1 MHKSLDFIK
10 TTIIGG
16 LIFLI
21 PFVLVVVVVGKAVQ
35 IMRGIA
41 GPLQNLISINSIAG
55 ISLINLIAIILVIL
69 ICFIAGLLARSSAG
83 KRSFVWV
90 DSRLITLIPGYSLIK
105 GFTASVE
112 KDKEKNQ
119 LKPVLVK
126 FDDVSQLGFE
136 IQRLNNGTVAVFLP
150 DSPDARTGT
159 VVYITNDRVELLDI
173 DFSTAFRILR
183 SLGHGSD
190 KFI

>member
-1 MHKSLDFIK
+1 MHKNIDFIK
-10 TTIIGG
+10 TTLIGG

-21 PFVLVVVVVGKAVQ
+21 PFVLVVAVIGKAVQ

-41 GPLQNLISINSIAG
+41 GPLQNLIPIESIAG
-55 ISLINLIAIILVIL
+55 IRFINLIAIMLVVL
-69 ICFIAGLLARSSAG
+69 ICFIAGLIARSSAG
-83 KRSFVWV
+83 KRSFSWI
-90 DSRLITLIPGYSLIK
+90 DTKLITLIPGYSLIK
-105 GFTASVE
+105 GLTGSIE

-159 VVYITNDRVELLDI
+159 VVYLTNDRVELLDI
-173 DFSTAFRILR
+173 DFTTAFRILR
-183 SLGHGSD
+183 GLGHGSD
-190 KFI
+190 KFV

>member
-105 GFTASVE
+105 GFTGSIE